1 MADGMTRMDKLRL
14 FMRYTERKDYLMLM
28 AAFLFVVVQV
38 YMDITIPGYMS
49 EIVELLYTPGT
60 VPSDILGTGG
70 WMLLC
75 ALCSLAAALVTGFI
89 AARVA
94 ATVAMRLREAIFRK
108 TLAFSMEEI
117 GRFSTASLITRSTND
132 ITQVQLFIAVGMQ
145 VIIKAPIM
153 AVWGVAMILGKNFEW
168 TLVTA
173 GAVVILVLIMS
184 VIVFV
189 AIPKSR
195 LIQSLTDDVNRV
207 TRENL
212 TGIRVVRAYNAEGYQ
227 EEKFEDANKRLTD
240 TNLFVSKV
248 MSLVSPSMSFLMSG
262 LTAAIYIV
270 GATLIDSA
278 LPLERTALFADMVVF
293 SNYAMLIIM
302 AFMSLSMITIIAP
315 RSLVAAGRIVEV
327 IATDATIIDGTE
339 TEGVPGKEGTV
350 EFRDVSFSY
359 PGAQDAVVS
368 GITFT
373 ASKGDIVAIIGS
385 TGCGKST
392 IVNLIPRF
400 YDVTSGSV
408 MVDGRDVR
416 EYTQRSLRDRIGYVP
431 QKAVLFSGTVRS
443 NVSYGSEEATD
454 EEVRRAVAVAQ
465 GRDFVEV
472 MEGGYDA
479 PIAQG
484 GSNVSGGQK
493 QRLSIA
499 RAVCSK
505 PEIYIF
511 DDSFSALDYKTDL
524 NLRRALKEEVGDAT
538 VIMVAQRIGTIK
550 DADTILVVDD
560 GRIVGSGRH
569 DDLLRDCPVYREIA
583 LSQLSEEELS

>member
-1 MADGMTRMDKLRL
+1 M
-14 FMRYTERKDYLMLM
+14 
-28 AAFLFVVVQV
+28 
-38 YMDITIPGYMS
+38 
-49 EIVELLYTPGT
+49 
-60 VPSDILGTGG
+60 
-70 WMLLC
+70 
-75 ALCSLAAALVTGFI
+75 
-89 AARVA
+89 
-94 ATVAMRLREAIFRK
+94 
-108 TLAFSMEEI
+108 
-117 GRFSTASLITRSTND
+117 
-132 ITQVQLFIAVGMQ
+132 
-145 VIIKAPIM
+145 
-153 AVWGVAMILGKNFEW
+153 
-168 TLVTA
+168 
-173 GAVVILVLIMS
+173 
-184 VIVFV
+184 
-189 AIPKSR
+189 
-195 LIQSLTDDVNRV
+195 
-207 TRENL
+207 
-212 TGIRVVRAYNAEGYQ
+212 
-227 EEKFEDANKRLTD
+227 
-240 TNLFVSKV
+240 
-248 MSLVSPSMSFLMSG
+248 
-262 LTAAIYIV
+262 
-270 GATLIDSA
+270 
-278 LPLERTALFADMVVF
+278 ERTALFADMVVF

-327 IATDATIIDGTE
+327 IATDATIADGTE

-359 PGAQDAVVS
+359 PGAQEAVVT

-373 ASKGDIVAIIGS
+373 ASKGDTVAIIGA

-443 NVSYGSEEATD
+443 NVSYGSEDAAD
-454 EEVRRAVAVAQ
+454 EEVRKAVAVAQ
-465 GRDFVEV
+465 GRDFVES

-524 NLRRALKEEVGDAT
+524 NLRRALKDEVGDAT
-538 VIMVAQRIGTIK
+538 VIMVAQRIGTIR

>member
-75 ALCSLAAALVTGFI
+75 ALVSLSAALVTGFI

-94 ATVAMRLREAIFRK
+94 ATVTMRLREAIFRK
-108 TLAFSMEEI
+108 TLSFSMEEI

-153 AVWGVAMILGKNFEW
+153 AVWGVSMILGKNFEW

-327 IATDATIIDGTE
+327 IATDATIADGTE

-359 PGAQDAVVS
+359 PGAQEAVVTD
-368 GITFT
+368 ITFT
-373 ASKGDIVAIIGS
+373 ASRGDTVAIIGA

-443 NVSYGSEEATD
+443 NVSYGSEDATD
-454 EEVRRAVAVAQ
+454 EEVRKAVAVAQ
-465 GRDFVEV
+465 GRDFVES

-524 NLRRALKEEVGDAT
+524 NLRRALKDEVGDAT
-538 VIMVAQRIGTIK
+538 VIMVAQRIGTIR

>member
-75 ALCSLAAALVTGFI
+75 ALVSLSAALVTGFI

-108 TLAFSMEEI
+108 TLSFSMEEI

-153 AVWGVAMILGKNFEW
+153 AVWGVSMILGKNFEW

-227 EEKFEDANKRLTD
+227 EEKFEDANRRLTD

-327 IATDATIIDGTE
+327 IATDATIADGTE

-359 PGAQDAVVS
+359 PGAQEAVVS

-373 ASKGDIVAIIGS
+373 ASKGDTVAIIGA

-443 NVSYGSEEATD
+443 NVSYGSEDATD
-454 EEVRRAVAVAQ
+454 EEVRKAVAVAQ
-465 GRDFVEV
+465 GRDFVES

-524 NLRRALKEEVGDAT
+524 NLRRALKDEVGDAT
-538 VIMVAQRIGTIK
+538 VIMVAQRIGTIR

>member
-75 ALCSLAAALVTGFI
+75 ALCSLMAALVTGFI
-89 AARVA
+89 AAKVA

-227 EEKFEDANKRLTD
+227 EEKFEDANKHLTD

-327 IATDATIIDGTE
+327 IATDATIADGTE

-359 PGAQDAVVS
+359 PGAQEAVVT

-373 ASKGDIVAIIGS
+373 ASKGDTVAIIGA

-443 NVSYGSEEATD
+443 NVSYGSEDAAD
-454 EEVRRAVAVAQ
+454 EEVRKAVAVAQ
-465 GRDFVEV
+465 GRDFVES

-524 NLRRALKEEVGDAT
+524 NLRRALKDEVGDAT
-538 VIMVAQRIGTIK
+538 VIMVAQRIGTIR
-550 DADTILVVDD
+550 DADTILVLDD

>member
-75 ALCSLAAALVTGFI
+75 ALCSLMAALVTGFI
-89 AARVA
+89 AAKVA

-227 EEKFEDANKRLTD
+227 EEKFEDANKHLTD

-278 LPLERTALFADMVVF
+278 LPLERTSLFADMVVF

-327 IATDATIIDGTE
+327 IATDATIADGTE

-359 PGAQDAVVS
+359 PGAQEAVVT

-373 ASKGDIVAIIGS
+373 ASKGDTVAIIGA

-400 YDVTSGSV
+400 YDVISGSV

-443 NVSYGSEEATD
+443 NVSYGSEDATD
-454 EEVRRAVAVAQ
+454 EEVRKAVAVAQ
-465 GRDFVEV
+465 GRDFVES

-524 NLRRALKEEVGDAT
+524 NLRRALKDEVGDAT
-538 VIMVAQRIGTIK
+538 VIMVAQRIGTIR

>member
-75 ALCSLAAALVTGFI
+75 ALCSLMAALVTGFI
-89 AARVA
+89 AAKVA

-227 EEKFEDANKRLTD
+227 EEKFEDANKHLTD

-327 IATDATIIDGTE
+327 IATDATIADGTE

-350 EFRDVSFSY
+350 EFRDVTFSY
-359 PGAQDAVVS
+359 PGAQEAVVT

-373 ASKGDIVAIIGS
+373 ASKGDTVAIIGA

-443 NVSYGSEEATD
+443 NVSYGSEDAAD
-454 EEVRRAVAVAQ
+454 EEVRKAVAVAQ
-465 GRDFVEV
+465 GRDFVES

-524 NLRRALKEEVGDAT
+524 NLRRALKDEVGDAT
-538 VIMVAQRIGTIK
+538 VIMVAQRIGTIR

>member
-1 MADGMTRMDKLRL
+1 MADGMTRMDKLCL

-75 ALCSLAAALVTGFI
+75 ALCSLMAALVTGFI
-89 AARVA
+89 AAKVA

-227 EEKFEDANKRLTD
+227 EEKFEDANKHLTD

-327 IATDATIIDGTE
+327 IATDATIADGTE

-359 PGAQDAVVS
+359 PGAQEALVT

-373 ASKGDIVAIIGS
+373 ASKGDTVAIIGA

-443 NVSYGSEEATD
+443 NVSYGSEDAAD
-454 EEVRRAVAVAQ
+454 EEVRKAVAVAQ
-465 GRDFVEV
+465 GRDFVES

-524 NLRRALKEEVGDAT
+524 NLRRALKDEVGDAT
-538 VIMVAQRIGTIK
+538 VIMVAQRIGTIR

>member
-75 ALCSLAAALVTGFI
+75 ALVSLSAALVTGFI

-108 TLAFSMEEI
+108 TLSFSMEEI

-153 AVWGVAMILGKNFEW
+153 AVWGVSMILGKNFEW

-212 TGIRVVRAYNAEGYQ
+212 TGIRVVRAYNAESYQ
-227 EEKFEDANKRLTD
+227 EEKFEDANRRLTD

-327 IATDATIIDGTE
+327 IATDATIADGTE

-359 PGAQDAVVS
+359 PGAQEAVVT

-373 ASKGDIVAIIGS
+373 ASRGDTVAIIGA

-443 NVSYGSEEATD
+443 NVSYGSEDATD
-454 EEVRRAVAVAQ
+454 EEVRKAVAVAQ
-465 GRDFVEV
+465 GRDFVES

-499 RAVCSK
+499 RAVCCK

-524 NLRRALKEEVGDAT
+524 NLRRALKDEVGDAT
-538 VIMVAQRIGTIK
+538 VIMVAQRIGTIR

>member
-75 ALCSLAAALVTGFI
+75 ALVSLSAALVTGFI

-108 TLAFSMEEI
+108 TLSFSMEEI

-153 AVWGVAMILGKNFEW
+153 AVWGVSMILGKNFEW

-227 EEKFEDANKRLTD
+227 EEKFEDANRRLTD

-327 IATDATIIDGTE
+327 IATDATIADGTE

-359 PGAQDAVVS
+359 PGAQEAVVT

-373 ASKGDIVAIIGS
+373 ASRGDTVAIIGA

-443 NVSYGSEEATD
+443 NVSYGSEDATD
-454 EEVRRAVAVAQ
+454 EEVRKAVAVAQ
-465 GRDFVEV
+465 GRDFVES

-524 NLRRALKEEVGDAT
+524 NLRRALKDEVGDAT
-538 VIMVAQRIGTIK
+538 VIMVAQRIGTIR

-560 GRIVGSGRH
+560 GRIVGSGSH

>member
-75 ALCSLAAALVTGFI
+75 ALCSLMAALVTGFI
-89 AARVA
+89 AAKVA

-227 EEKFEDANKRLTD
+227 EEKFEDANKHLTD

-278 LPLERTALFADMVVF
+278 LPVERTALFADMVVF

-327 IATDATIIDGTE
+327 IATDATIADGTE

-359 PGAQDAVVS
+359 PGAQEAVVT

-373 ASKGDIVAIIGS
+373 VSKGDTVAIIGA

-443 NVSYGSEEATD
+443 NVSYGSEDAAD
-454 EEVRRAVAVAQ
+454 EEVRKAVAVAQ
-465 GRDFVEV
+465 GRDFVES

-524 NLRRALKEEVGDAT
+524 NLRRALKDEVGDAT
-538 VIMVAQRIGTIK
+538 VIMVAQRIGTIR

-560 GRIVGSGRH
+560 GRIVGKGRH

>member
-1 MADGMTRMDKLRL
+1 MAAGMTKVEKLRL
-14 FMRYTERKDYLMLM
+14 FMRYTERKDYLMLA

-38 YMDITIPGYMS
+38 WMDITIPGYMS
-49 EIVELLYTPGT
+49 DIVELLYTPGT
-60 VPSDILGTGG
+60 QPSQILGAGG
-70 WMLLC
+70 WMMLC
-75 ALCSLAAALVTGFI
+75 ALVSLVAALITGFI

-94 ATVAMRLREAIFRK
+94 ATVAKRLREAIFRK
-108 TLAFSMEEI
+108 TLSFSMEEI

-145 VIIKAPIM
+145 VIIRAPIM
-153 AVWGVAMILGKNFEW
+153 AVWGITMILGKNFEW

-173 GAVVILVLIMS
+173 GAVAVLVLIMS

-278 LPLERTALFADMVVF
+278 LPVERTALFADMVVF

-327 IATDATIIDGTE
+327 IATDATIVDGTE

-359 PGAQDAVVS
+359 PGAQEAVVT

-373 ASKGDIVAIIGS
+373 ASKGDIVAIIGA

-443 NVSYGSEEATD
+443 NVSYGSEDATD
-454 EEVRRAVAVAQ
+454 EEVRKAVDVAQ
-465 GRDFVEV
+465 GRDFVES

-524 NLRRALKEEVGDAT
+524 NLRRALKDEVGDAT
-538 VIMVAQRIGTIK
+538 VIMVAQRIGTIR
-550 DADTILVVDD
+550 DADRILVVDD

>member
-75 ALCSLAAALVTGFI
+75 ALCSLMAALVTGFI
-89 AARVA
+89 AAKVA

-227 EEKFEDANKRLTD
+227 EEKFEDANKHLTD

-327 IATDATIIDGTE
+327 IATDATIADGTE

-359 PGAQDAVVS
+359 PGAQEAVVT

-373 ASKGDIVAIIGS
+373 ASKGDTVAIIGA

-443 NVSYGSEEATD
+443 NVSYGSEDAAD
-454 EEVRRAVAVAQ
+454 EEVRKAVAVAQ
-465 GRDFVEV
+465 GRDFVES

-524 NLRRALKEEVGDAT
+524 NLRRALKDEVGDAT
-538 VIMVAQRIGTIK
+538 VIMVAQRIGTIR

>member
-75 ALCSLAAALVTGFI
+75 ALCSLMAALVTGFI
-89 AARVA
+89 AAKVA
-94 ATVAMRLREAIFRK
+94 ATVAKRLREAIFRK

-184 VIVFV
+184 VIVFE

-227 EEKFEDANKRLTD
+227 EEKFEDANKHLTD

-327 IATDATIIDGTE
+327 IATDATIADGTE

-359 PGAQDAVVS
+359 PGAQEAVVT

-373 ASKGDIVAIIGS
+373 ASKGDTVAIIGA

-443 NVSYGSEEATD
+443 NVSYGSEGAAD
-454 EEVRRAVAVAQ
+454 EEVRKAVAVAQ
-465 GRDFVEV
+465 GRDFVES

-524 NLRRALKEEVGDAT
+524 NLRRALKDEVGDAT
-538 VIMVAQRIGTIK
+538 VIMVAQRIGTIR

-569 DDLLRDCPVYREIA
+569 DDLLRDCPVYRDIA

>member
-75 ALCSLAAALVTGFI
+75 ALVSLSAALVTGFI

-108 TLAFSMEEI
+108 TLSFSMEEI

-145 VIIKAPIM
+145 VIIRAPIM
-153 AVWGVAMILGKNFEW
+153 AVWGVSMILGKNFEW

-227 EEKFEDANKRLTD
+227 EEKFEDANRRLTD

-327 IATDATIIDGTE
+327 IATDATIADGTE

-359 PGAQDAVVS
+359 PGAQEAVVTD
-368 GITFT
+368 ITFT
-373 ASKGDIVAIIGS
+373 ASRGDTVAIIGA

-443 NVSYGSEEATD
+443 NVSYGSEDATD
-454 EEVRRAVAVAQ
+454 EEVRKAVAVAQ
-465 GRDFVEV
+465 GRDFVES

-524 NLRRALKEEVGDAT
+524 NLRRALKDEVGDAT
-538 VIMVAQRIGTIK
+538 VIMVAQRIGTIR
-550 DADTILVVDD
+550 DADTILVMDD

>member
-1 MADGMTRMDKLRL
+1 
-14 FMRYTERKDYLMLM
+14 
-28 AAFLFVVVQV
+28 
-38 YMDITIPGYMS
+38 
-49 EIVELLYTPGT
+49 
-60 VPSDILGTGG
+60 
-70 WMLLC
+70 MLLC
-75 ALCSLAAALVTGFI
+75 ALCSLTAALVTGFI

-108 TLAFSMEEI
+108 TLSFSMEEI

-153 AVWGVAMILGKNFEW
+153 AVWGVSMILGKNFEW

-327 IATDATIIDGTE
+327 IATDATIADGTE

-359 PGAQDAVVS
+359 PGAQEAVVT

-373 ASKGDIVAIIGS
+373 ASRGDTVAIIGA

-443 NVSYGSEEATD
+443 NVSYGSEDATD
-454 EEVRRAVAVAQ
+454 EEVRKAVAVAQ
-465 GRDFVEV
+465 GRDFVES

-524 NLRRALKEEVGDAT
+524 NLRRALKDEVGDAT
-538 VIMVAQRIGTIK
+538 VIMVAQRIGTIR

>member
-75 ALCSLAAALVTGFI
+75 ALCSLMAALVTGFI
-89 AARVA
+89 AAKVA
-94 ATVAMRLREAIFRK
+94 AAVAMRLREAIFRK

-227 EEKFEDANKRLTD
+227 EEKFEDANKHLTD

-327 IATDATIIDGTE
+327 IATDATIADGTE

-359 PGAQDAVVS
+359 PGAQEAVVT

-373 ASKGDIVAIIGS
+373 ASKGDTVAIIGA

-443 NVSYGSEEATD
+443 NVSYGSEDAAD
-454 EEVRRAVAVAQ
+454 EEVRKAVAVAQ
-465 GRDFVEV
+465 GRDFVES

-524 NLRRALKEEVGDAT
+524 NLRRALKDEVGDAT
-538 VIMVAQRIGTIK
+538 VIMVAQRIGTIR
-550 DADTILVVDD
+550 DADTILVLDD

>member
-75 ALCSLAAALVTGFI
+75 ALCSLMAALVTGFI
-89 AARVA
+89 AAKVA

-227 EEKFEDANKRLTD
+227 EEKFEDANKHLTD

-327 IATDATIIDGTE
+327 IATDATIVDGTE

-359 PGAQDAVVS
+359 PGAQEAVVT

-373 ASKGDIVAIIGS
+373 ASKGDTVAIIGA

-443 NVSYGSEEATD
+443 NVSYGSEGAAD
-454 EEVRRAVAVAQ
+454 EEVRKAVAVAQ
-465 GRDFVEV
+465 GRDFVES

-524 NLRRALKEEVGDAT
+524 NLRRALKDEVGDAT
-538 VIMVAQRIGTIK
+538 VIMVAQRIGTIR

-569 DDLLRDCPVYREIA
+569 DDLLRDCPVYRDIA